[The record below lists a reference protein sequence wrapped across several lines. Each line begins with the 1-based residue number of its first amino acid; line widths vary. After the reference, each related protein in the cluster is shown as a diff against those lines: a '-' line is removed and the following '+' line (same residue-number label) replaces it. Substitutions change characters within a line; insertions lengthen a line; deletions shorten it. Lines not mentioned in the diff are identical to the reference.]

1 MIAYLDASALVKL
14 FVEEDGAEIARG
26 VWESDLPAVTAR
38 IAQTELACALG
49 AALRE
54 ARLGDRAVAD
64 DVLDGTFLWRR
75 TDAIEATAHVLETAA
90 RLGVAHRLRALD
102 AVHLASVCSL
112 RDLHPVLVSWDGAQR
127 RAAEAEG
134 LPVYP

>member
-14 FVEEDGAEIARG
+14 LVEEDGSEIVRE

-38 IAQTELACALG
+38 IARTEIACALG

-54 ARLGDRAVAD
+54 ARLGEPAAAD

-75 TDAIEATAHVLETAA
+75 ADAIEATARMVETAA
-90 RLGVAHRLRALD
+90 RLSVAHRLRALD

-112 RDLHPVLVSWDGAQR
+112 RDLHPVLVSWDGAQP
-127 RAAEAEG
+127 RAAEAEV
-134 LPVYP
+134 LPVYS